1 LHFTYATVYT
11 NSGER
16 TSGRKPTFLLGRI
29 FPGLSA
35 SESGRDRS
43 AKRTAM
49 LEVDLEKITQMA
61 ERVVI
66 SEGLALV
73 DVELKGGRGSL
84 LLRVYIDR
92 PEGISHADCERV
104 SEQLSA
110 MLDVEDPFP
119 GSYTLEVSS
128 PGLDRK
134 LVKASD
140 FAHFAGRK
148 ARLVVREPVDNQK
161 VLEGRL
167 AGYEAGRVR
176 LDLGEAGVRELELA
190 NIQKAQLVVEI

>member
-1 LHFTYATVYT
+1 
-11 NSGER
+11 
-16 TSGRKPTFLLGRI
+16 
-29 FPGLSA
+29 
-35 SESGRDRS
+35 
-43 AKRTAM
+43 
-49 LEVDLEKITQMA
+49 MA
-61 ERVVI
+61 ERVAV
-66 SEGLALV
+66 SEGLTLV

-84 LLRVYIDR
+84 LLRVYIDK
-92 PEGISHADCERV
+92 PEGISHADCQLV

-134 LVKASD
+134 LVKPSD

-148 ARLVVREPVDNQK
+148 ARVVVREPVDNQK

-167 AGYEAGRVR
+167 AGFEAGRVR
-176 LDLGEAGVRELELA
+176 LDLGDAGLKELELS
-190 NIQKAQLVVEI
+190 NIQKARLVVEI